1 MSYVKSGGRH
11 GGGSLAA
18 SARPAVPTNAI
29 SRDCL
34 HLFYG
39 ADSHK
44 CGISKMFEPFGC

>member
-1 MSYVKSGGRH
+1 MSYVKSGGD
-11 GGGSLAA
+11 GKAMTDSAA
-18 SARPAVPTNAI
+18 ARPAVPTNAI

-39 ADSHK
+39 AGSHK